1 MEMDFELGK
10 CDFVEQMTTETCIW
24 TMIKKYGLILKAI
37 IIYYIARQPYI
48 SCFLLIYYFIL
59 SMFQHVR
66 FTCSLKSHD
75 QLTPIVHVYSILLPI
90 TGFSSLIS
98 AHIYYTQLRTG
109 RQFSDKIYLPFICA
123 NTCLINTLPG
133 STCLLFRVY
142 FDTYRIFWFT
152 CIDFRNIP
160 VQYFKLTIFTPGFV
174 SENYSEMRS
183 VYICQDDLRRRSAVS
198 VGLSRVMTEAVYG
211 NNSFVLGVFG
221 YFLRFI
227 LCTFQQP
234 KWI

>member
-37 IIYYIARQPYI
+37 IIIYYIARQPYI
-48 SCFLLIYYFIL
+48 SCFLLIYYFII

-98 AHIYYTQLRTG
+98 AHIYYTRLRTG
-109 RQFSDKIYLPFICA
+109 RQFIDKIICR
-123 NTCLINTLPG
+123 LSVL
-133 STCLLFRVY
+133 
-142 FDTYRIFWFT
+142 
-152 CIDFRNIP
+152 IP
-160 VQYFKLTIFTPGFV
+160 V
-174 SENYSEMRS
+174 
-183 VYICQDDLRRRSAVS
+183 
-198 VGLSRVMTEAVYG
+198 
-211 NNSFVLGVFG
+211 
-221 YFLRFI
+221 
-227 LCTFQQP
+227 
-234 KWI
+234 